1 MFSTPDLP
9 ELLADRKIITLNGS
23 RYLLMEF
30 DFQEDPGFAGWILGK
45 VAELGVVPVIAH
57 AERYEFVQ
65 ENLGLVYQWYRKGYG
80 VQINKGSFA
89 GRFGRA
95 AQRAAYELL
104 DHNLVSAVAS
114 DAHGTYARTPWMRD
128 VWQELLEEY
137 PADYLRVLFDENPER
152 ICRNLDLV
160 RFRQIPF
167 PGLQNHYQV

>member
-1 MFSTPDLP
+1 M
-9 ELLADRKIITLNGS
+9 
-23 RYLLMEF
+23 
-30 DFQEDPGFAGWILGK
+30 
-45 VAELGVVPVIAH
+45 
-57 AERYEFVQ
+57 
-65 ENLGLVYQWYRKGYG
+65 
-80 VQINKGSFA
+80 
-89 GRFGRA
+89 
-95 AQRAAYELL
+95 
-104 DHNLVSAVAS
+104 SAVAS